1 MAGFPSTHES
11 SLVGARPSSA
21 APVEQKPHASI
32 HATSSVGARPSSA
45 APVEQKPPIFA
56 FARAYETT
64 RY

>member
-1 MAGFPSTHES
+1 MYFHFFVLGLAVACVMAGFPSTYER

-21 APVEQKPHASI
+21 APVDQE
-32 HATSSVGARPSSA
+32 A
-45 APVEQKPPIFA
+45 AILA